1 MLKML
6 HNNFVQ
12 ILVRVLLI
20 LANCFLVA
28 FLFYNS
34 QSYVIIAHLFLLV
47 FFQSWFLSRYLNKT
61 NKDIFK
67 LLEAYK
73 NNDSVNLHSKNKV
86 QNKIYNQLET
96 LNKKLRLAEEELTK
110 QLVYINAVAQ
120 NVPGGL
126 ITIFENEKIDLY
138 SHSILEILNKKS
150 IQSLDDFKEFPDLY
164 KSIQA
169 IKAGEKIVERINSD
183 SGVKV
188 WSLSCSVIKSES
200 QKIKIISFDNIKS
213 ELDEQE
219 IQSWQKL
226 IRVLTH
232 EMMNSFSPL
241 ISANETLKMLFS
253 SMEFKV
259 NKVIN
264 AKEIVKIEKIKK
276 GIDLINNRSNGITG
290 FIEKYRKISK
300 LPKPN
305 FQKYYISK
313 LFEELA
319 QLYETILNQN
329 KIKFISEIYP
339 DNLQI
344 FADKEQVMQV
354 LINLIKNSVEALE
367 NTADK
372 QIILTAKLNTN
383 NKVVISIS
391 DNGYGIN
398 NEDLP
403 EIFIPFF
410 TTKKNGSGIGLSLS
424 KQIMNLHK
432 GEIQFVQKEKQ
443 TEFTL
448 TF

>member
-1 MLKML
+1 MKKMI
-6 HNNFVQ
+6 NNNYVQ
-12 ILVRVLLI
+12 IFIRVLLI

-28 FLFYNS
+28 FLFYTN
-34 QSYVIIAHLFLLV
+34 QNYIINTHLFLLV
-47 FFQSWFLSRYLNKT
+47 ILQAWLLSRYLDKT
-61 NKDIFK
+61 NKDIYL

-73 NNDSVNLHSKNKV
+73 NNDTIYLHSNNKV
-86 QNKIYNQLET
+86 QNKIYNDLNN

-110 QLVYINAVAQ
+110 QLIYINTVTK

-126 ITIFENEKIDLY
+126 ITIFETERIDLY
-138 SHSILEILNKKS
+138 SDSMLEILNKKS
-150 IQSLDDFKEFPDLY
+150 IQSVNDFKEYPELY
-164 KSIQA
+164 QSIQA
-169 IKAGEKIVERINSD
+169 INPGEKKVVRINSD
-183 SGVKV
+183 YGIMV
-188 WSLSCSVIKSES
+188 WALSCSLIKSEN

-253 SMEFKV
+253 SIDFKE

-264 AKEIVKIEKIKK
+264 TNEIVKIEKIKR
-276 GIDLINNRSNGITG
+276 GIDLINDRSKGITG
-290 FIEKYRKISK
+290 FVEKYRQLTK

-305 FQKYYISK
+305 FQKHIVVD
-313 LFEELA
+313 LFEELI
-319 QLYETILNQN
+319 QLHEVILNKKGIRIN
-329 KIKFISEIYP
+329 SEIFP
-339 DNLQI
+339 DKLQLV
-344 FADKEQVMQV
+344 ADKEQVMQV
-354 LINLIKNSVEALE
+354 LINLIRNSIEALE

-383 NKVVISIS
+383 NRVVIRIS
-391 DNGYGIN
+391 DNGSGIK

-432 GEIQFVQKEKQ
+432 GEIQLVQKEKQ